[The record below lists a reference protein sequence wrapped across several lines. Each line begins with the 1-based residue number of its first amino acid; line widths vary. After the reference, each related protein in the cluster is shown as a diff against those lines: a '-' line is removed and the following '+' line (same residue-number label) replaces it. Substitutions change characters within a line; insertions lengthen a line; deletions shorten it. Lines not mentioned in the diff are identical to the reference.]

1 MSQTTMKQL
10 IYLFTLILLFG
21 SCSYPCGKSEGLR
34 LNFVSFAKQ
43 EVYNFSISKY
53 AKGSNFTNLISSVS
67 FDSARLGIDQ
77 QNDTIGFYLI
87 SSDLL
92 LPSAFD
98 YKIQLPSTNSTYLLT
113 DLQEPQKTG
122 VKNGQK
128 IYCMNMIE
136 SCKVNGTDV
145 KISNDQLYLKK

>member
-1 MSQTTMKQL
+1 MK
-10 IYLFTLILLFG
+10 YLFIYFAVVLLFG
-21 SCSYPCGKSEGLR
+21 SCSYPCGQSEGLR
-34 LNFVSFAKQ
+34 LNFVSFSKQ
-43 EVYNFSISKY
+43 EIYNFSISKY
-53 AKGSNFTNLISSVS
+53 AKGSNFSNLISTVS

-77 QNDTIGFYLI
+77 QNDTISFYLI
-87 SSDLL
+87 SADLL

-98 YKIQLPSTNSTYLLT
+98 YKIQLPSTNNTYLLT

-122 VKNGQK
+122 IKNGQM

-136 SCKVNGTDV
+136 SCKLNGTDV

>member
-1 MSQTTMKQL
+1 MKH
-10 IYLFTLILLFG
+10 LFSFFTIVLLFG
-21 SCSYPCGKSEGLR
+21 SCSYPCGQSEGLH
-34 LNFVSFAKQ
+34 LNFVSFSKQ
-43 EVYNFSISKY
+43 EIYNFSIGKY
-53 AKGSNFTNLISSVS
+53 AKGSNFSNLIGTIS

-87 SSDLL
+87 SADLL

-98 YKIQLPSTNSTYLLT
+98 YKIQVPSTNSTYLIT

-122 VKNGQK
+122 IKNGQK

-136 SCKVNGTDV
+136 SCKVNGADV
-145 KISNDQLYLKK
+145 KITDDQLYLKK